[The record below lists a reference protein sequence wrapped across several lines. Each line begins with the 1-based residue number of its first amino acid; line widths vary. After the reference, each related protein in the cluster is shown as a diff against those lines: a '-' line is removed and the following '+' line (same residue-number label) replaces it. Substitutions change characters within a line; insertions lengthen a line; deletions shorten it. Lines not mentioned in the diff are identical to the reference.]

1 MTHFETVHTE
11 NFAGFEIALA
21 LAPEDMAP
29 DWDFESEEDRQNTM
43 RKIDNGS
50 LLWFVAR
57 VTASRAGVT
66 LGTDYLGGC
75 CYESVRDFLQ
85 DAYYADMIDAAV
97 KEARETIA
105 ELQKEQTA

>member
-11 NFAGFEIALA
+11 NFAGFTIELA
-21 LAPEDMAP
+21 MCPEEAQP
-29 DWDFESEEDRQNTM
+29 DWDFGTEEDKENTL

-57 VTASRAGVT
+57 VTASRKGVR

-75 CYESVRDFLQ
+75 CYESVKDFMQ
-85 DAYYADMIDAAV
+85 DGYYTNMIDTAV
-97 KEARETIA
+97 SEAREKLA
-105 ELQKEQTA
+105 ELVKED